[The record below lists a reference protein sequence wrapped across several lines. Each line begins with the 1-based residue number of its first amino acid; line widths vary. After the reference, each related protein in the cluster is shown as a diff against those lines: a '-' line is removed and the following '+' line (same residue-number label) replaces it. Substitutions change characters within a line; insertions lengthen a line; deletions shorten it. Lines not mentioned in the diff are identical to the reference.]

1 LIVAASTPDA
11 QGTAQ
16 TRPGLD
22 RAAAQGVF
30 VALLL
35 FTAVLVFVSI
45 PIGIWTVFY
54 GHLSSLY
61 TYNSLATP
69 YFWIGPFVAYSP
81 VAVSVGGWFLAV
93 TAIYIVFFAY
103 SILQKAR
110 PQEAVVSSFKD
121 GFSNLLSSPFL
132 VAIIGIGFLT
142 FASSAIDQVVSAAG
156 VPIGGPTPF
165 QDPLDLLLGFAA
177 SPLVEELGFRVLLI
191 GVVALILSM
200 GRPLR
205 DALGALWRP
214 SKALEGLAVGSGAS
228 IIIWIATGFSAVTF
242 GACHVVCGS
251 TWDIGKFP
259 EAAFGGFVLGVLY
272 VKYGFHVA
280 VLVHWGVDY
289 FGSVYSFFGQAAF
302 GIPWSSSTQ
311 EYVGQYLVDIDM
323 LLLFGFASFLV
334 VTYLM
339 VRKTIFWRRQRQA
352 VEFDKGA
359 TEGGQVSV

>member
-1 LIVAASTPDA
+1 MTVES
-11 QGTAQ
+11 
-16 TRPGLD
+16 PGLD
-22 RAAAQGVF
+22 SEGTVKKRAGLDRVVALGVF
-30 VALLL
+30 VALLI
-35 FTAVLVFVSI
+35 FTVILVFVSI

-54 GHLSSLY
+54 GHLSTLF

-69 YFWIGPFVAYSP
+69 YFWIGPLVAYSP
-81 VAVSVGGWFLAV
+81 YNVSLGNWFMAV
-93 TAIYIVFFAY
+93 TIIYIGFIAY
-103 SILQKAR
+103 SMLQRAR
-110 PQEAVVSSFKD
+110 PQEAITSSFKE
-121 GFSNLLSSPFL
+121 GFSSLFSSPFL

-142 FASSAIDQVVSAAG
+142 FTSSVIDQVITSVG
-156 VPIGGPTPF
+156 VPIGGPTAF
-165 QDPLDLLLGFAA
+165 DDPLDLLLGFAA
-177 SPLVEELGFRVLLI
+177 SPLVEEFGFRVLLI
-191 GVVALILSM
+191 GIVAFILSM
-200 GRPLR
+200 GRPLK

-228 IIIWIATGFSAVTF
+228 IIIWVATGFSAVTF

-259 EAAFGGFVLGVLY
+259 EAAFGGLVLGVLY

-289 FGSVYSFFGQAAF
+289 FGSVYSFFGQAAY

-334 VTYLM
+334 VTYICI
-339 VRKTIFWRRQRQA
+339 RKGVTWRKGKTSG
-352 VEFDKGA
+352 ELDKVLS
-359 TEGGQVSV
+359 EGEQVKV